1 MTESDFTKNT
11 VTDLGHHHG
20 TTVPKTHSDDDTTHD
35 TESTHEGDEHNHQKD
50 GQATERNI
58 TMKNRVTRTL
68 AGCALSIMFVLSF
81 TIGTN
86 ALSETGN
93 TSNTASNI
101 TTGATDGLDGVA
113 ATTDLGDGTFSNLAT
128 FTVFNTDFGNDPTSV
143 TSRFFDATGS
153 NVATAENMRI
163 AATFAGTRFL
173 GETPSG
179 FTTDT
184 ITDYTVTATT
194 TGFFDDRF
202 SSGPTA

>member
-11 VTDLGHHHG
+11 VTDQGHHHG
-20 TTVPKTHSDDDTTHD
+20 TTAPKTHSDDGTNHD

-58 TMKNRVTRTL
+58 TMKNRVTQTL

-86 ALSETGN
+86 AVSEIGD

-101 TTGATDGLDGVA
+101 MTGATGGLDGVA
-113 ATTDLGDGTFSNLAT
+113 ATTVLDDCTFSNLAT
-128 FTVFNTDFGNDPTSV
+128 VTVFNTNFGNDPTSV
-143 TSRFFDATGS
+143 TTRFFDATGS
-153 NVATAENMRI
+153 NVATAENTSI
-163 AATFAGTRFL
+163 AATFTGTRFL

-184 ITDYTVTATT
+184 ITGYTATDT
-194 TGFFDDRF
+194 SGFFDGTF
-202 SSGPTA
+202 SSGSTA